1 MPSGG
6 ARARSGPP
14 VNPNSARSDARG
26 IAFRQLAGVPD
37 TAPVP
42 EFAMPPMQLWETLP
56 NGGRRFRKLATELR
70 WKRELELWEWVWHQ
84 PQSEVWREQP
94 WMTYNVAQW
103 VRLAVTCE
111 EEGAKAGDKT
121 ALLRLAD
128 QIGLTA
134 SGLALHQW
142 QITTGQPA
150 DQAEPSERPARR
162 RSSRAR
168 LAGMTV
174 VDGGS
179 DGA

>member
-26 IAFRQLAGVPD
+26 VAFRQLGGVPA

-70 WKRELELWEWVWHQ
+70 WKRELELWAWAWRQ

-103 VRLAVTCE
+103 VRLAVTRK
-111 EEGAKAGDKT
+111 KAR
-121 ALLRLAD
+121 RLATKLRSCAW
-128 QIGLTA
+128 QTRSA
-134 SGLALHQW
+134 SRPLAW
-142 QITTGQPA
+142 
-150 DQAEPSERPARR
+150 R
-162 RSSRAR
+162 
-168 LAGMTV
+168 
-174 VDGGS
+174 
-179 DGA
+179 

>member
-14 VNPNSARSDARG
+14 VNPNSARSDARELT
-26 IAFRQLAGVPD
+26 FRKLAGVPD
-37 TAPVP
+37 TAPIP

-70 WKRELELWEWVWHQ
+70 WKRELELWEWAWRQ

-94 WMTYNVAQW
+94 WMTYSVAQW

-128 QIGLTA
+128 QIGLTK

-142 QITTGQPA
+142 QITTGAPA
-150 DQAEPSERPARR
+150 EAVHSERPARR

-179 DGA
+179 DGS

>member
-14 VNPNSARSDARG
+14 VNPNSARSDSRG
-26 IAFRQLAGVPD
+26 IAFRQLGGVPA

-42 EFAMPPMQLWETLP
+42 AYPMPPMKMWETLP
-56 NGGRRFRKLATELR
+56 GGGRRFRELATRLR
-70 WKRELELWEWVWHQ
+70 WERENELWEWAWRQ

-94 WMTYNVAQW
+94 WMEYLVAQW

-111 EEGAKAGDKT
+111 DEDAKAGDKT

-128 QIGLTA
+128 QVGLTA

-142 QITTGQPA
+142 QITTGAPA
-150 DQAEPSERPARR
+150 EQAEPAARPARR
-162 RSSRAR
+162 HSSRAR

-179 DGA
+179 DGS

>member
-26 IAFRQLAGVPD
+26 IAFRQLGGVPA

-70 WKRELELWEWVWHQ
+70 WKRELELWEWAWKQ

-111 EEGAKAGDKT
+111 EEGAKPTRSASPP
-121 ALLRLAD
+121 LAWPC
-128 QIGLTA
+128 T
-134 SGLALHQW
+134 SGR
-142 QITTGQPA
+142 
-150 DQAEPSERPARR
+150 SRPASPPIRPNLLSARR
-162 RSSRAR
+162 AAVPPAPASP
-168 LAGMTV
+168 V
-174 VDGGS
+174 
-179 DGA
+179 

>member
-26 IAFRQLAGVPD
+26 IAFRQLGGVPE

-70 WKRELELWEWVWHQ
+70 WKRELELWEWVWRT

-94 WMTYNVAQW
+94 WMIYNVSQW

-121 ALLRLAD
+121 ALMRLAD
-128 QIGLTA
+128 QIGLTP
-134 SGLALHQW
+134 SGLALNHW
-142 QITTGQPA
+142 QITTGQPTA
-150 DQAEPSERPARR
+150 GDETTERPARR

-179 DGA
+179 DGS